1 VPKGRAAALKIVSGL
16 IEDAKKSGAVRRAL
30 DTAGFKDAEV
40 AP

>member
-1 VPKGRAAALKIVSGL
+1 L
-16 IEDAKKSGAVRRAL
+16 EDAKTSGLVRRAL